1 MIVELELVEVLL
13 GVFSLL
19 VLTLGFATVN
29 LLRKLE
35 KYEDIIIN
43 YDNYIIDLTK
53 QVDYS
58 TKRLKKIDEKGMFEG
73 DDEIGWFFKN
83 IKDIQTK
90 LERFKA
96 N

>member
-1 MIVELELVEVLL
+1 MTVELEIVEVLV
-13 GVFSLL
+13 GVLSLL

-53 QVDYS
+53 QIDYS

-83 IKDIQTK
+83 IKEIQTK

>member
-1 MIVELELVEVLL
+1 MTVELEIVEVLV
-13 GVFSLL
+13 GVLSLL
-19 VLTLGFATVN
+19 VLTLGFTTVN

-73 DDEIGWFFKN
+73 DDEIGLFFKN

>member
-1 MIVELELVEVLL
+1 MTVELEIVEVLV
-13 GVFSLL
+13 GVLSLL

>member
-53 QVDYS
+53 QIDYS

-83 IKDIQTK
+83 IKEIQTK

>member
-83 IKDIQTK
+83 IKEIQTK

>member
-1 MIVELELVEVLL
+1 MTVELELVEVLL

-53 QVDYS
+53 QIDYS

-83 IKDIQTK
+83 IKEIQTK

>member
-1 MIVELELVEVLL
+1 MIVELEIVEVLV
-13 GVFSLL
+13 GVLSLL

>member
-1 MIVELELVEVLL
+1 MIVELEIVEVLV
-13 GVFSLL
+13 GVLSLL

-53 QVDYS
+53 QIDYS

-83 IKDIQTK
+83 IKEIQTK

>member
-1 MIVELELVEVLL
+1 MTVELEIVEVLV
-13 GVFSLL
+13 GVLSLL

-53 QVDYS
+53 QIDYS

>member
-1 MIVELELVEVLL
+1 MTVELEIVEVLV
-13 GVFSLL
+13 GVLSLL

-83 IKDIQTK
+83 IKEIQTK